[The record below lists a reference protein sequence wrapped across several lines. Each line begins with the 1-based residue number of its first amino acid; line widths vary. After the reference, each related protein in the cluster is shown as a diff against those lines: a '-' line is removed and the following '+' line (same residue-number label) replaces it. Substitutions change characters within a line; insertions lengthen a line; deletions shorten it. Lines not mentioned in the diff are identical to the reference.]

1 MRSAAHPRR
10 TTALVGALLALLL
23 VGGWVGSSGLRAAR
37 SHEVP
42 APAVAATPSPTQNP
56 TQSPTRAQATEP
68 PRPGRAYPVRDLGPL
83 GDRSRLVT
91 LHGNAE
97 LRYGRAPGG
106 ATRLHFICTGCDADT
121 WLLARVDGRAAGPGR
136 LDDPTYVTAPLDT
149 ATADGAARGS
159 AGQSRLLVKAPATA
173 EWTVTLTPFDEIP
186 VHAAGFDSLGDDV
199 VAVRAPGPLLVSCPG
214 PSRVT
219 VLARASGTA
228 AYAVVSDERP
238 DGGAQEVA
246 PVAGADRRVL
256 AVTCGG
262 RWTLTVP

>member
-23 VGGWVGSSGLRAAR
+23 VGGWVGSSHLRGAR
-37 SHEVP
+37 TGEVP
-42 APAVAATPSPTQNP
+42 APAAARSPSPRP
-56 TQSPTRAQATEP
+56 TASPTMPQATA

-91 LHGNAE
+91 LRGNAE

-106 ATRLHFICTGCDADT
+106 ATRLHFICTGCGADT
-121 WLLARVDGRAAGPGR
+121 WLSTPVGGGAPGPGR
-136 LDDPTYVTAPLDT
+136 LDDPAYATAALDT
-149 ATADGAARGS
+149 APADRVGQGS
-159 AGQSRLLVKAPATA
+159 AGRSRLLVKAPSTA
-173 EWTVTLTPFDEIP
+173 EWTVTLTPFDEVP
-186 VHAAGFDSLGDDV
+186 VHTTGFDTLGDDV
-199 VAVRAPGPLLVSCPG
+199 VAVRAAGPLLVTCPG

-228 AYAVVSDERP
+228 PYAVVADERH
-238 DGGAQEVA
+238 DGGPREVA
-246 PVAGADRRVL
+246 PVPGADRRVL